1 MIENSKSKIRQ
12 FLPRHCLFPL
22 VSLGDFLRKKAFSR
36 NPEIAVNYSSLEWEE
51 NPGGFPPAFRA
62 SRVGSSMIL
71 VTGATGNLGGDVVR
85 GLLELDPIGTGR
97 PVRAAVTDP
106 IRARRT
112 LPEHAELIRFDF
124 TDPSSFGPALEG
136 VTRVFLMRPP
146 VMGDPKAFQP
156 FLEAMKSCNVQ
167 QVVFLSLLGAQHNPV
182 VPHRK
187 LELAI
192 EKLELPHV
200 FSRPSFFLQNL
211 STTHLQDLLERNDLF
226 VPAGNGRTS
235 FIDARDI
242 AAIAVRALTVP
253 HIVNGGIDLT
263 GAEALTYS
271 QVATVFSEVLGRRIT
286 YSNPAPPKFGLEMQ
300 QRGMKP
306 AFVNIMILIYNMNR
320 FGLAARVTNDVER
333 ILGRKPI
340 SVRRFVED
348 FKPIFTRST

>member
-1 MIENSKSKIRQ
+1 
-12 FLPRHCLFPL
+12 
-22 VSLGDFLRKKAFSR
+22 
-36 NPEIAVNYSSLEWEE
+36 
-51 NPGGFPPAFRA
+51 
-62 SRVGSSMIL
+62 MIL
-71 VTGATGNLGGDVVR
+71 VTGATGNVGGEVLR
-85 GLLELDPIGTGR
+85 GLLELGL

-106 IRARRT
+106 TRARET
-112 LPEHAELIRFDF
+112 LPTNADIVRFDF
-124 TDPSSFGPALEG
+124 TDSSTFGLALEG

-146 VMGDPKAFQP
+146 VMGDPKVFQS
-156 FLEAMKSCNVQ
+156 FLEALKSRNVE
-167 QVVFLSLLGAQHNPV
+167 QVVFLSLLGAQGNPV

-200 FSRPSFFLQNL
+200 FLRPSFFLQNL
-211 STTHLQDLLERNDLF
+211 STTHLQDILERNDLF

-242 AAIAVRALTVP
+242 AAVAVRALSVP

-271 QVATVFSEVLGRRIT
+271 EVAAVFSEVLGRRIT

-300 QRGMKP
+300 KRGMKP
-306 AFVNIMILIYNMNR
+306 EFVNVMILIYNTNR

-333 ILGRKPI
+333 ILGRKPLT
-340 SVRRFVED
+340 VGDFVQDFRHLFTPKSNAED
-348 FKPIFTRST
+348 SDSRST